1 MLVVIYGYKPELDR
15 RFVRLSFVVT
25 RVGGHWELR
34 AEALLKAV
42 WWGYASWKPADALVF
57 LYGYGFLSGG
67 KTGVK
72 FCMRVWLLP

>member
-42 WWGYASWKPADALVF
+42 WWGYASCKPANALVCLSLFVCLF
-57 LYGYGFLSGG
+57 LRLRISHRQ
-67 KTGVK
+67 K
-72 FCMRVWLLP
+72 